1 MDIGNDGM
9 DVRNTLLNVR
19 NDGIGVCNTPMNI
32 RNNDICVYR
41 KLCLEAG
48 GQRLAMVT

>member
-1 MDIGNDGM
+1 MDIGNDCM

-41 KLCLEAG
+41 KLGLEVG